1 MNTKTET
8 LLKDEDA
15 MQEQDA
21 REIRASLSHLTTE
34 MHKQHVETIEK
45 IAEIRTDNKVNTV
58 KIGGFVTLLTMAV
71 ASVVSFLMLKIFGS

>member
-1 MNTKTET
+1 MNTKTT

-15 MQEQDA
+15 MQDNDA

-34 MHKQHVETIEK
+34 MHKQYIATIEA
-45 IAEIRTDNKVNTV
+45 IAKIRTDNKVNTV

-71 ASVVSFLMLKIFGS
+71 ASVVSILMLKIFGS